1 MAFYCQMAHHAK
13 HPGQNDPEE
22 DVITPFS
29 ESPADFVPSTV
40 FEEDEWMTAWL
51 SLMIYRD
58 LTCRLKRFAY
68 ESMTKLAI
76 KKRNMVKITPSSGEI
91 KNRFWR
97 EKYLSNVCYS
107 KFSQASG
114 SIMPFNMILSLV
126 F

>member
-51 SLMIYRD
+51 SLMISRNAAVMRYQSRTSTPIGKSDSWKAYRGRKQFF
-58 LTCRLKRFAY
+58 C
-68 ESMTKLAI
+68 
-76 KKRNMVKITPSSGEI
+76 
-91 KNRFWR
+91 
-97 EKYLSNVCYS
+97 
-107 KFSQASG
+107 G
-114 SIMPFNMILSLV
+114 SLSLPTTS
-126 F
+126 